1 MTKEHENIRMRKD
14 LHKKYKELVKL
25 LLLLGDSAPKT
36 SAMEFALEYFFARFY
51 DEYILPILEDKDLST
66 EQKMMKVRFRIM
78 FEREK
83 LKSYFFGKW
92 ILEQEK
98 PEKEPKSKKEY
109 IVS

>member
-1 MTKEHENIRMRKD
+1 MRKD

-36 SAMEFALEYFFARFY
+36 SAIEFALEYFFAFWY
-51 DEYILPILEDKDLST
+51 DEYILPILEDKDFST
-66 EQKMMKVRFRIM
+66 EQKMMKIRFRIM
-78 FEREK
+78 IEREK
-83 LKSYFFGKW
+83 LLGYFSGKW
-92 ILEQEK
+92 ILERDK